1 MPTAG
6 GLMMLNGIKKG
17 FSAPEG
23 ICKSSLALLCQ
34 GILFSLALT
43 AQSGVLD
50 TGYGSQAPQERP
62 LLSSQPLQQDLAY
75 RMTDIRGEMIKM
87 FGQSKRLP

>member
-23 ICKSSLALLCQ
+23 IWKSSLALLCQ

-43 AQSGVLD
+43 AQYGVLD

-62 LLSSQPLQQDLAY
+62 LLSSQPL
-75 RMTDIRGEMIKM
+75 
-87 FGQSKRLP
+87 

>member
-23 ICKSSLALLCQ
+23 IWKSSLALLCQ

-43 AQSGVLD
+43 AQYGVLD
-50 TGYGSQAPQERP
+50 TGYGSQAP
-62 LLSSQPLQQDLAY
+62 
-75 RMTDIRGEMIKM
+75 
-87 FGQSKRLP
+87 